1 MIYSVKVTNYL
12 GESITLE
19 LARPEKSGLVI
30 EEIEGLGPPKAN
42 INMTD
47 ITNGDGS
54 NYNSARTDPRN
65 IVFHIRF
72 LENPTIEV
80 SRNLTYKFFPIKKPV
95 TLEFQT
101 ESKRASI
108 VGYVESN
115 EPDIFTDETS
125 AEISILC
132 PDPYFYA
139 SGPGFLNVVVFYGV
153 EPLFEFPFSNESL
166 ENELIVFSEIV
177 RNSMENIPYEGN
189 VEAGIVIKII
199 ATGEVEGLKIYNLD
213 TRETMTIDTTRLE
226 TITGHSIIEFDEITI
241 TTIKGSKSAILLRDG
256 VYTNILNCITKDSAW
271 FELSNGDNLFAYTT
285 DSGSENLQFTIE
297 YNTIYEGI

>member
-101 ESKRASI
+101 ELKRASI

-125 AEISILC
+125 TEISILC

-139 SGPGFLNVVVFYGV
+139 SGPGALSTVIFYGI
-153 EPLFEFPFSNESL
+153 EPLFEFPFGNESL
-166 ENELIVFSEIV
+166 TENLIVFSEII
-177 RNSMENIPYEGN
+177 RNANANLKYD
-189 VEAGIVIKII
+189 
-199 ATGEVEGLKIYNLD
+199 GEVENGITIKMYAMGEVRGLTIYNLE
-213 TRETMTIDTTRLE
+213 TREMMKIDTDRLAE
-226 TITGHSIIEFDEITI
+226 ITGSPIIEFDELTI
-241 TTIKGSKSAILLRDG
+241 TTVKGAKSATLLRKG
-256 VYTNILNCITKDSAW
+256 VYTNVLNCISKDSSW
-271 FELSNGDNLFAYTT
+271 FQISKGDNPFAYTA
-285 DSGSENLQFTIE
+285 DDGSENLQFTIE
-297 YNTIYEGI
+297 YKTLYEGI

>member
-19 LARPEKSGLVI
+19 LTRPEKSGLVI

-65 IVFHIRF
+65 IVFHFRF
-72 LENPTIEV
+72 LEFPTVEI
-80 SRNLTYKFFPIKKPV
+80 SRNIAYKLFPIKKPV

-101 ESKRASI
+101 ETKRASI
-108 VGYVESN
+108 TGYVESD
-115 EPDIFTDETS
+115 EPDIFSPESKT
-125 AEISILC
+125 EISIIC
-132 PDPYFYA
+132 PNPFFYA
-139 SGPGFLNVVVFYGV
+139 SGPGSLNTVVFYGI

-166 ENELIVFSEIV
+166 EDKLIVFSEIV
-177 RNSMENIPYEGN
+177 RNSMENVPYEGDI
-189 VEAGIVIKII
+189 ETGIIIKII

-213 TRETMTIDTTRLE
+213 TREVMTIDTTRLK
-226 TITGHSIIEFDEITI
+226 TITGQSIIKFDEITI
-241 TTIKGSKSAILLRDG
+241 TTIKGKKSAILLRNG
-256 VYTNILNCITKDSAW
+256 KYTNILNCIAKDSAW
-271 FELSNGDNLFAYTT
+271 FELSRGDNLFAYTT
-285 DSGSENLQFTIE
+285 DSGSENLQFSIE
-297 YNTIYEGI
+297 YNTVYEGI